1 LSGQITEYLE
11 KIIKTSKELGI
22 RVENLTKNQFDLYWN
37 EEPGKFSGDPFS
49 LKDAQT
55 EDPEWGKAKKI
66 AVDLAILN
74 RRSDTE
80 KAELDPIP
88 PMSTAKLDNKLANLI
103 KVKTKQSVVVLSIYA
118 TFLSVVLSVAA
129 LSFFSIFQGA
139 ALFELG
145 LLPALVMPLI
155 IVPPLGYFVFTQIF
169 LLNQATLEKDTL
181 SRTDSLTGLFNK
193 NFFSE
198 LVEMELSVASRYS
211 FPSSLFL
218 IDLDDFQSVND
229 NYGFKVGD
237 HVLRVVAT
245 SIKDNLRGSDLVGR
259 FDGEKIVA
267 YLPHTTCEQA
277 LIAAER
283 VRGMISEIAN
293 RLDQD
298 EIDLTASIGVCA
310 TEFGFDTFER
320 LIQGANS
327 AVHEAKS
334 GGCNRVE
341 YITVTQIDQESAV
354 SSNPV

>member
-1 LSGQITEYLE
+1 
-11 KIIKTSKELGI
+11 
-22 RVENLTKNQFDLYWN
+22 
-37 EEPGKFSGDPFS
+37 
-49 LKDAQT
+49 
-55 EDPEWGKAKKI
+55 
-66 AVDLAILN
+66 
-74 RRSDTE
+74 
-80 KAELDPIP
+80 
-88 PMSTAKLDNKLANLI
+88 
-103 KVKTKQSVVVLSIYA
+103 
-118 TFLSVVLSVAA
+118 
-129 LSFFSIFQGA
+129 
-139 ALFELG
+139 
-145 LLPALVMPLI
+145 
-155 IVPPLGYFVFTQIF
+155 
-169 LLNQATLEKDTL
+169 
-181 SRTDSLTGLFNK
+181 
-193 NFFSE
+193 
-198 LVEMELSVASRYS
+198 
-211 FPSSLFL
+211 
-218 IDLDDFQSVND
+218 
-229 NYGFKVGD
+229 
-237 HVLRVVAT
+237 VAT